1 MEKTRSFREME
12 KSTIDFTVIVPV
24 YNTEEYLDRCIE
36 SILNQ
41 TFTNYE
47 LLLVNDG
54 SKDNSLQIL
63 RKFEKIDKRIT
74 VFTQENQ
81 GVSVARNLG
90 IENAKGEYICFIDSD
105 DWVENDYLENL
116 YKNKTSDDTLVILDF
131 IRWGKRKNPTA
142 EVVLDIK
149 EDIDQLILNHKILEN
164 GGPCCKL
171 YSADIIKK
179 NDLKFTPKVTR
190 GQDLIF
196 YLSYLKHIKRIKFVD
211 SAGYHY
217 CYSDFSSTAR
227 KHGFDSLFKVH
238 LSIKNFIQNFPIHQK
253 PAKYEAYKIDWNL
266 IEQSID
272 EGVVGA
278 KSTKKEKVQQLNE
291 VRKSL
296 TKDHFTYTKA
306 YRKVQYVLLKYRAYG
321 LFLKMKQLINKE

>member
-24 YNTEEYLDRCIE
+24 YNAEEYLDRCIE

-81 GVSVARNLG
+81 GVSVARNQG

-116 YKNKTSDDTLVILDF
+116 YKNKTSDDTLVILDI
-131 IRWGKRKNPTA
+131 IR
-142 EVVLDIK
+142 
-149 EDIDQLILNHKILEN
+149 
-164 GGPCCKL
+164 
-171 YSADIIKK
+171 
-179 NDLKFTPKVTR
+179 
-190 GQDLIF
+190 
-196 YLSYLKHIKRIKFVD
+196 
-211 SAGYHY
+211 
-217 CYSDFSSTAR
+217 
-227 KHGFDSLFKVH
+227 
-238 LSIKNFIQNFPIHQK
+238 
-253 PAKYEAYKIDWNL
+253 
-266 IEQSID
+266 
-272 EGVVGA
+272 
-278 KSTKKEKVQQLNE
+278 
-291 VRKSL
+291 
-296 TKDHFTYTKA
+296 
-306 YRKVQYVLLKYRAYG
+306 
-321 LFLKMKQLINKE
+321 